1 MRIPDKLK
9 LNKFR
14 LVLLPS
20 TRDIFARYG
29 QRVTP
34 ASQFTGDEEDVT
46 YASNKV
52 EELTRAKYEVLKQM
66 EEENVPP
73 ASA

>member
-34 ASQFTGDEEDVT
+34 ASQFTGDEEDAT
-46 YASNKV
+46 YASTKV
-52 EELTRAKYEVLKQM
+52 ETLARTQAELYREYAKQNEASP
-66 EEENVPP
+66 EE
-73 ASA
+73 